1 MTPRPLPL
9 ILAILSA
16 GAAAIHFAAMGEH
29 FALAWTHGAFFA
41 AVGWAQL
48 VWSGAVLVR
57 PSRTVA
63 LAGIAGNL
71 LVVAVWAVSRTVGVP
86 FGGPP
91 EPVGVPDGLATGL
104 ELLLVCCALMLA
116 ERTEHAPLTRAK
128 TALLALMSAGV
139 AAAVGVSTLPAFAG
153 HHHGTAEAAAGTPH
167 EHDGAAPQSQAAPQ
181 GHQHGAD
188 PQAPPPTKGERA
200 AADVLVAATKREVPK
215 RWPTI
220 DKAMKAGYEVAIDTG
235 GVVHMTNMPWII
247 DDGELD
253 PTRPESLVFY
263 RKPQGGDILLGAM
276 FIMPPGRPGPAVGG
290 SLTHWHAHNDL
301 CGATKG
307 VVQIKADGTC
317 PSGSTKMPMTPEM
330 LHVWVVD
337 YPDGPFGDAT
347 APALRTAIGNLLA
360 KGA

>member
-48 VWSGAVLVR
+48 VWAGAVLVR

-86 FGGPP
+86 FAGPP

-116 ERTEHAPLTRAK
+116 DQSESAPLTRAK
-128 TALLALMSAGV
+128 TALLALMTAGV

-153 HHHGTAEAAAGTPH
+153 HHHEGTEAAEAA
-167 EHDGAAPQSQAAPQ
+167 GAAVPQN
-181 GHQHGAD
+181 HNNNHNHGAD

-220 DKAMKAGYEVAIDTG
+220 AKATKAGYEVAIDTG
-235 GVVHMTNMPWII
+235 GVVHMTNMPWIV

-276 FIMPPGRPGPAVGG
+276 FIMPPGKPGPAVGG

-317 PSGSTKMPMTPEM
+317 PTGSTKMPMTPEM

-347 APALRTAIGNLLA
+347 APALRTAIGSLLA